1 MAAISSGSRVDP
13 FLMLASTIRWLSGGS
28 IYDIAFGF
36 KVAHQTVDAY
46 KWRVMKGIKAVLA
59 GNIRFPTSPDALR
72 VCSAGFDQITRA
84 VPNVI
89 AAVDGVIFET
99 IAPTAA
105 DFEDH
110 PAVQTAIGQDYNR
123 KGYFA
128 LTCLVYVDAF
138 MRILSVS
145 MTCCTS
151 SHDSTLLSASSVGSI
166 LDGNSLAPHW
176 VVVGDDAFKSRGHV
190 LSPFAGHSLMPDQR
204 NFNYFV
210 SKMRCVVECA
220 FSLWK
225 GKWGIFWRPLRMAR
239 KHMKLVIETTARL
252 HNFCIDRC
260 VANAMLRTHLTI
272 VAQEVLIGSI
282 ALRCA

>member
-1 MAAISSGSRVDP
+1 MTLVYTWWRTKHRAAAHDPKFATVRKRCRNNADRGARRIGVVPELRQLPDPFFAQMFRMPLMEFGWLVEQIAPIVLRKWTAKSSTMAAISSGSRVDP

-110 PAVQTAIGQDYNR
+110 PAVQTAIGQDTTE
-123 KGYFA
+123 K
-128 LTCLVYVDAF
+128 D
-138 MRILSVS
+138 
-145 MTCCTS
+145 
-151 SHDSTLLSASSVGSI
+151 TL
-166 LDGNSLAPHW
+166 H
-176 VVVGDDAFKSRGHV
+176 
-190 LSPFAGHSLMPDQR
+190 
-204 NFNYFV
+204 
-210 SKMRCVVECA
+210 
-220 FSLWK
+220 
-225 GKWGIFWRPLRMAR
+225 
-239 KHMKLVIETTARL
+239 
-252 HNFCIDRC
+252 
-260 VANAMLRTHLTI
+260 
-272 VAQEVLIGSI
+272 
-282 ALRCA
+282 